1 MAGKYDGLAR
11 MIIQNVGGKEN
22 IKSLTHCATRLR
34 FSLKDESKAQTELLK
49 DVEGV
54 ITVVQSGGQ
63 YQVVIGNQVK
73 QVYEAIC
80 EKAHISESSEVVSPS
95 EKRESGEKQN
105 ILNLFIG
112 IVTKVFT
119 PFLGTL
125 AALGII
131 KGLLSLLAVLKVL
144 DPSGGTYNILFALS
158 DTIFYFFPIILGYTA
173 AKRFGLNEFVGMII
187 GAVMVYP
194 TMTASGG
201 VDISNFLHIPV
212 IMPSTGDYTSSVI
225 PVIIAVWFASLI
237 YKALEKRISPTVST
251 FLNPMITLLISVPVT
266 FLVIGPV
273 ASGIASGINSL
284 CMALYSFSP
293 AVLGIFVGL
302 FWQILVMF
310 GLHWAVVSIGI
321 SNVGVNGFD
330 IVMPAMMATSFAQTG
345 AVLAI
350 MMRTKNAKLKALCV
364 PAAISGFCGVT
375 EPAIYGITLPKKKP
389 FFITC
394 AVSAVGGGLI
404 SILQLKQ
411 YAIGAMGFFAWPS
424 FVGNEGVSSLAYIVI
439 ICLVS
444 MAAAFLAVF
453 VTYKEDEGKKVSKT
467 EQIKEVITE
476 SELKP
481 ESKPE
486 EIEIQIQD
494 TVGAIQSPMTGKVV
508 ALTDVSD
515 EAFASGM
522 LGKGVAII
530 PEKGEVYA
538 PCDGEIIALFPTG
551 HAIGIK
557 SSDGAEV
564 LIHIGMDTVKLEGK
578 GFTPM
583 VKQGDTVKCGQL
595 MLKFD
600 KEFIESQGYSL
611 ITPVIISNTNEYADI
626 IVEADGRVTPE
637 TKLLS
642 CVS

>member
-22 IKSLTHCATRLR
+22 IKSLSHCATRLR
-34 FSLKDESKAQTELLK
+34 FSLKDGSKAQTEVLK
-49 DVEGV
+49 EVEGV

-63 YQVVIGNQVK
+63 YQVVVGNKVK
-73 QVYEAIC
+73 MVYEAIC
-80 EKAHISESSEVVSPS
+80 EKANISDTASAP
-95 EKRESGEKQN
+95 EKQESGEKQN
-105 ILNLFIG
+105 LLNLFIG

-131 KGLLSLLAVLKVL
+131 KGTLSLLVVLNVL
-144 DPSGGTYNILFALS
+144 DPTGGTYNILFALS
-158 DTIFYFFPIILGYTA
+158 DTIFYFFPIVLGYTA
-173 AKRFGLNEFVGMII
+173 AKRFGLNEFVGMMI

-194 TMTASGG
+194 TMTAASAAD
-201 VDISNFLHIPV
+201 VSNFLHIPV

-225 PVIIAVWFASLI
+225 PVIIAVWFASLV

-273 ASGIASGINSL
+273 ASGVASGINAL
-284 CMALYSFSP
+284 CMALYSVSP
-293 AVLGIFVGL
+293 AILGIFVGF

-330 IVMPAMMATSFAQTG
+330 IVMPAMMATTFAQTG

-350 MMRTKNAKLKALCV
+350 MMRTKNKKLKALCV

-394 AVSAVGGGLI
+394 IVSAIGGCLI

-424 FVGNEGVSSLAYIVI
+424 FVGADGIKPLVYIIIISLVCMVI
-439 ICLVS
+439 T
-444 MAAAFLAVF
+444 FFAVF
-453 VTYKEDEGKKVSKT
+453 VTYKEDEDKTKT
-467 EQIKEVITE
+467 ENKTTYAE
-476 SELKP
+476 SE
-481 ESKPE
+481 
-486 EIEIQIQD
+486 D
-494 TVGAIQSPMTGKVV
+494 TTGAIQSPITGNVV
-508 ALTDVSD
+508 ELTEVSD

-530 PEKGEVYA
+530 PEQGEVYA
-538 PCDGEIIALFPTG
+538 PCDGEVVALFPTG

-557 SSDGAEV
+557 SADGVEV
-564 LIHIGMDTVKLEGK
+564 LIHVGMDTVKLEGK

-583 VKQGDTVKCGQL
+583 VKQGDTVTRGQL
-595 MLKFD
+595 LLKFD
-600 KEFIESQGYSL
+600 MELIKEQGYSL
-611 ITPVIISNTNEYADI
+611 ITPVIISNTNEFADV
-626 IVEADGRVTPE
+626 IVEADGRVTAG
-637 TKLLS
+637 TKLLF